1 MSKILVIGASGQIG
15 TELVEALAHT
25 YGKNQIVGS
34 DLKMPEEKPDIFD
47 FIELDVLD
55 KPALEKTIE
64 NYDISIIYNLAAVL
78 SATAESIPEKAW
90 NINMNGLLN
99 VLQIA
104 RGKNLDRI
112 FWPSSIAVFGESTP
126 KQNTP
131 QRTVTEPNTIYGISK
146 LAGERWCEFYH
157 RKFGVDVRS
166 IRYPGLIG
174 YKSMPGGGTTDYAVD
189 IYHKALDGKEFE
201 CFLKSGTRLP
211 MMFMPDAVRAT
222 IELMQAPSEN
232 IQIRS
237 SYNLAAFSISPEEV
251 AESITK
257 HIPDFKITYKP
268 DYRQTISETWPET
281 IDDSNARSDW
291 KWQHEFDLDK
301 MTEVMLS
308 ELPKYR
314 ANTAVD

>member
-291 KWQHEFDLDK
+291 KWQHEYDLDK

-314 ANTAVD
+314 AKSEAD